1 LKLITEKIRVNWLNW
16 NFRNKKKKKIK
27 LNSKEIL
34 KKLKNSIKNSYQKSK
49 NQLVTSKSKLNLYN
63 LKYKKKFLKI
73 NL

>member
-63 LKYKKKFLKI
+63 LKYKKNFLKI

>member
-1 LKLITEKIRVNWLNW
+1 
-16 NFRNKKKKKIK
+16 

-63 LKYKKKFLKI
+63 LKYKKNFLKI